1 VDGLRL
7 RDGLIRTYTQLW
19 SSFAISGV
27 MHAAAIYL
35 IPSPMNI
42 SFSSR
47 SVGFFQFFI
56 WQAAAITLEDFVLYL
71 WRTAVGKTQERRLW
85 HRVVGYAWV
94 ICWFAFSLPYFMD
107 IMLKMKNFEKP
118 MLPFTVMEAVI
129 PYGSF
134 CSASR

>member
-1 VDGLRL
+1 
-7 RDGLIRTYTQLW
+7 
-19 SSFAISGV
+19 
-27 MHAAAIYL
+27 
-35 IPSPMNI
+35 MNI

-71 WRTAVGKTQERRLW
+71 WRTAVGTTQERRLW
-85 HRVVGYAWV
+85 HRLVGYAWV

-118 MLPFTVMEAVI
+118 MLPFTVMEAVV
-129 PYGSF
+129 PYASF